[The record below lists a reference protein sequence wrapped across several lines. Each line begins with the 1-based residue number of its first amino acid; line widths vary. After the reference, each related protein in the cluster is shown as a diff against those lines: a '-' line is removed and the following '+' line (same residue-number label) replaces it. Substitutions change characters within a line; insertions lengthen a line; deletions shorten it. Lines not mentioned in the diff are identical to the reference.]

1 MSIIDIARNSITY
14 NSKENN
20 TMDIT
25 IYDLIESEVDK
36 LITQDSDI
44 YGRSIRPGQSM
55 ESPFPEDRVS
65 HTVDLLFNVTAVA
78 VDDHHLIMEF
88 PNGNILAVPL
98 DSYNYHK
105 IEVM

>member
-1 MSIIDIARNSITY
+1 
-14 NSKENN
+14 
-20 TMDIT
+20 MDIT
-25 IYDLIESEVDK
+25 IYDLLESEVDK
-36 LITQDSDI
+36 LITHDSDM

-78 VDDHHLIMEF
+78 VDAHHLIMEF

-98 DSYNYHK
+98 ESYNYHK